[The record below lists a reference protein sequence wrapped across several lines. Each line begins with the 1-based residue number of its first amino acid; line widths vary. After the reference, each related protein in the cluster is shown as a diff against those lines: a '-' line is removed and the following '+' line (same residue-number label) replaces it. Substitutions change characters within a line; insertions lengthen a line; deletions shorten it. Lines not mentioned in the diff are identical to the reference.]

1 MAMTFAEGISV
12 AMLYCWVNRI
22 VLVQPL
28 LLQKFGYSIDV
39 DKINNGEYILG
50 FSTRNTFAIGEEPAA
65 LIVDVFSELI
75 GVFFTFAKGEKF

>member
-1 MAMTFAEGISV
+1 
-12 AMLYCWVNRI
+12 
-22 VLVQPL
+22 

-50 FSTRNTFAIGEEPAA
+50 FSARNTFAIGEELAA